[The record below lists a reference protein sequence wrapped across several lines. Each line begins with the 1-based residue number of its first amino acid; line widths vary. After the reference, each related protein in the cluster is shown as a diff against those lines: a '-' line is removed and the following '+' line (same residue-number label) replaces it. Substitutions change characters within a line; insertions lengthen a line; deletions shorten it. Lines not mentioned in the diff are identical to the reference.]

1 MAYVP
6 ANNWLIAF
14 GVLAGGALL
23 ASLVLAVLFVLV
35 ARRRGVVPARAI
47 AISFAVQAVLVLV
60 AWLAV
65 EDPRDGLRFYVFIL
79 APLAVAHLLLL
90 PIMGRK

>member
-1 MAYVP
+1 MAGVP
-6 ANNWLIAF
+6 ADRWLIAF
-14 GVLAGGALL
+14 GLLAGSALL
-23 ASLVLAVLFVLV
+23 ASLLLAVVFVLL
-35 ARRRGVVPARAI
+35 ARRRMPSHRAI
-47 AISFAVQAVLVLV
+47 ALSFATQAVLVLI

-90 PIMGRK
+90 PFFRRS